1 MHLGNSF
8 NLEKNIFYLDTQLN
22 KGIDDLS
29 IETDYSELDEIDE
42 SLIQMQKKPDIP
54 NASYSIL

>member
-1 MHLGNSF
+1 LHLGNSF

-42 SLIQMQKKPDIP
+42 SLI
-54 NASYSIL
+54 

>member
-1 MHLGNSF
+1 LGNSF
-8 NLEKNIFYLDTQLN
+8 NLEKNIFYLDNQLN

-42 SLIQMQKKPDIP
+42 SLI
-54 NASYSIL
+54 